1 MNFSKKNQ
9 SPSQLFKK
17 RMKQTRNVL
26 SKILIVFIALHGF
39 TALANAPEPD
49 KKNTIKVALLLDTS
63 NSMDG
68 LINQAKTQL
77 WEIINELSYAKCG
90 NENPDLKIAL
100 YEYGNDEL
108 SSKEGYIRQVIGFS
122 SDLDEISKK
131 LFALTTNGGN
141 EFCGEV
147 ILTSL
152 KQLDWGNNKNDL
164 KIIFIAGNEPFT
176 QGKINY
182 KDAASQANEQNVTVN
197 TIFCGNYENGISG
210 MWKDGAELTNG
221 DYMTIDHNE
230 KIIHIASPY
239 DAIIIKL
246 NKQLNDTYIYFGS
259 AGKSKMENQAVQ
271 DYNAA
276 ELDEVVEVKRAVS
289 KSSRVYKNSTW
300 DLVDAEKEENFGYDK
315 LDKKTLPI
323 ELRNKS
329 TEEIKVYVAEQSKKR
344 IEIQEKIQELN
355 TKRNQYVAENQKNNS
370 KGLDNVMVKA
380 IKRQAKEKNYV
391 W

>member
-1 MNFSKKNQ
+1 MKSSKKNEEYR
-9 SPSQLFKK
+9 SNIS
-17 RMKQTRNVL
+17 NVL
-26 SKILIVFIALHGF
+26 SKNLVIILIAFMALQSF
-39 TALANAPEPD
+39 TSLANESNPN

-77 WEIINELSYAKCG
+77 WEIINELSYAKCE

-100 YEYGNDEL
+100 YEYGNDNL

-122 SDLDEISKK
+122 SDLDEISEK
-131 LFALTTNGGN
+131 LFSLKTNGGN

-152 KQLDWGNNKNDL
+152 KQLDWGNNSKDL

-210 MWKDGAELTNG
+210 MWKDGAKLTNG

-230 KIIHIASPY
+230 KIVHIVSPY
-239 DAIIIKL
+239 DDIIIQL
-246 NKQLNDTYIYFGS
+246 NGQLNDTYIYYGS
-259 AGKSKMENQAVQ
+259 AGKSKMQNQGVQ
-271 DYNAA
+271 DANAA
-276 ELDEVVEVKRAVS
+276 ELDEVVVVKRAVS

-300 DLVDAEKEENFGYDK
+300 DLVDAEKEAGFGYDK
-315 LDKKTLPI
+315 LDKKTLPE

-329 TEEIKVYVAEQSKKR
+329 TEELKVYVAEQSKKR
-344 IEIQEKIQELN
+344 AEIQEKIQELN
-355 TKRNQYVAENQKNNS
+355 TKRNKYVSENQKNNS
-370 KGLDNVMVKA
+370 KGLNSVMVEA
-380 IKRQAKEKNYV
+380 IKKQAKEKNYV